1 MTRVAYL
8 DLVGG
13 VAGDMLLAALLDA
26 GAVQGE
32 VFEWLG
38 QLPLAHRQPCLE
50 PVLRGGIRAQLL
62 VGTPSTAGTT
72 RSLDEIG
79 QILDAAKLPEQV
91 SATARRVFERLAAA
105 EARAH
110 GQPLE
115 KVRLHEAGDD
125 DAIFDVV
132 GVLLALDSL
141 AVTDVV
147 SSSVPLGGGR
157 AERLAGSWPGPAT
170 AELLRGVPVI
180 GPPPHGE
187 ATTPTGAALV
197 TTVAS
202 GYGPLPSMTLEAV
215 GYGAGARD
223 PDGVPNLV
231 RVFVGERTE
240 PAWHSQRDLVV
251 IEANLDDLSPQLVAD
266 AFGALL
272 AAGALDVWTTPIQ
285 MKHARMA
292 VTLSALVDGGD
303 RVAIQEVFF
312 RTTTTLG
319 VRAYVVERAVLE
331 RDTVDV
337 QVRGH
342 AVRVKRGRLGDE
354 TVTATPEHRDVVE
367 VSGLL
372 GIPVRRL
379 WDEASAAAH
388 LSSDDPWR
396 RPADGER
403 RAGR

>member
-26 GAVQGE
+26 GAAHGE
-32 VFEWLG
+32 VFERLR
-38 QLPLAHRQPCLE
+38 QLPLAHRQPRLE

-62 VGTPSTAGTT
+62 VGTPRTAATT
-72 RSLDEIG
+72 RSLEEIG
-79 QILDAAKLPEQV
+79 QILDASKLPEGV
-91 SATARRVFERLAAA
+91 RATAQRVFERLAAA

-110 GQPLE
+110 GEVPE
-115 KVRLHEAGDD
+115 RVRLHEAGDD

-132 GVLLALDSL
+132 GVLLALDGL
-141 AVTDVV
+141 AVADVT
-147 SSSVPLGGGR
+147 SSPVPFGGGMTG
-157 AERLAGSWPGPAT
+157 RLAGSWPGPAT
-170 AELLRGVPVI
+170 AELLRGVPVV
-180 GPPPHGE
+180 GPPPRGE

-197 TTVAS
+197 TVVAS
-202 GYGPLPSMTLEAV
+202 AYGSFPSMTLEAV

-231 RVFVGERTE
+231 RVFVGDRTE
-240 PAWHSQRDLVV
+240 PMWQSQRGLLV

-272 AAGALDVWTTPIQ
+272 AAGAVDVWTTPIQ
-285 MKHARMA
+285 MKHGRMA
-292 VTLSALVDGGD
+292 VTLSALVGGAD

-319 VRAYVVERAVLE
+319 VRAYPVERAVLE

-337 QVRGH
+337 LVSGH

-354 TVTATPEHRDVVE
+354 TVTTTPEHRDVVE
-367 VSGLL
+367 LSGLL
-372 GIPVRRL
+372 DVPVRRL
-379 WDEASAAAH
+379 WEEAAAAAN
-388 LSSDDPWR
+388 SAREGWSDAHGDPED
-396 RPADGER
+396 RP
-403 RAGR
+403 GR

>member
-26 GAVQGE
+26 GAVHGE
-32 VFEWLG
+32 IFEWLG
-38 QLPLAHRQPCLE
+38 RLPLAHRRPHLE

-62 VGTPSTAGTT
+62 VGTPRTAETT

-91 SATARRVFERLAAA
+91 CATARHVFERLAAA

-110 GQPLE
+110 GEALD

-147 SSSVPLGGGR
+147 SSPVPLGGGR
-157 AERLAGSWPGPAT
+157 TERLAGSWPGPAA
-170 AELLRGVPVI
+170 AELVRGVPVI

-197 TTVAS
+197 TTIAS

-240 PAWHSQRDLVV
+240 PAWQSQRDLVV

-285 MKHARMA
+285 MKHGRLA
-292 VTLSALVDGGD
+292 VTLSALVDDGD
-303 RVAIQEVFF
+303 RVVIEEVFF

-319 VRAYVVERAVLE
+319 VRAYAVERAVLE

-337 QVRGH
+337 RVRGH
-342 AVRVKRGRLGDE
+342 AVSVKRGRLGNE

-367 VSGLL
+367 LSGLL

-388 LSSDDPWR
+388 PAPDDLSESTR
-396 RPADGER
+396 
-403 RAGR
+403 

>member
-26 GAVQGE
+26 GAAQGE
-32 VFEWLG
+32 VFERLG
-38 QLPLAHRQPCLE
+38 QLPLAHRRPRLE
-50 PVLRGGIRAQLL
+50 PVTRGGIGAQLL
-62 VGTPSTAGTT
+62 VGTPRTAATT
-72 RSLDEIG
+72 RSLEAIG
-79 QILDAAKLPEQV
+79 QILDAAKLPDRV
-91 SATARRVFERLAAA
+91 CATARRVFERLAAA
-105 EARAH
+105 EARVH
-110 GQPLE
+110 GVALDR
-115 KVRLHEAGDD
+115 VRLHEAGDD

-147 SSSVPLGGGR
+147 SSPVPLGGGR
-157 AERLAGSWPGPAT
+157 TQRLAGSWPGPAT

-197 TTVAS
+197 TIVAS
-202 GYGPLPSMTLEAV
+202 SYGSLPSMTLEAV
-215 GYGAGARD
+215 GYGAGVRD

-240 PAWHSQRDLVV
+240 PAWQSQRDLMV
-251 IEANLDDLSPQLVAD
+251 IEANLDDLSPQIVAD

-285 MKHARMA
+285 MKHGRMA
-292 VTLSALVDGGD
+292 VTLSALVGGAD

-312 RTTTTLG
+312 RATTTLG
-319 VRAYVVERAVLE
+319 VRAYAVERAVLE

-337 QVRGH
+337 LVSGH

-354 TVTATPEHRDVVE
+354 TVTATPEHRDIVE
-367 VSGLL
+367 LSGLL
-372 GIPVRRL
+372 DVPVRRL
-379 WDEASAAAH
+379 WEEAAAAAYSAREGLTKAH
-388 LSSDDPWR
+388 GDAEG
-396 RPADGER
+396 RPVR
-403 RAGR
+403 